1 MSDISQNPG
10 AGPSV
15 RFGPFILDT
24 TRMVLTRGRRPVEL
38 PTRGVQLVH
47 FLMTHRDRALT
58 RDELMDALWPG
69 RIVTD
74 NTLSQLVSHVR
85 QALGDSASQP
95 RFIRTVHGV
104 GLQWV
109 GEVREG
115 RRPVPKAAVLALV
128 TLVAIAATLVGVR
141 MTGSEPAPRAGA
153 AFVEAAS
160 APGWLNGLA
169 GYVQQV
175 FSASGTGALPLA
187 DGSVQ
192 ENEFASSGELFSA
205 LDTRYGMATH
215 VLFALDANDDEQRL
229 TIELRRAGNAVETH
243 TLSAETTD
251 DLATQAFLWISD
263 RFALVDSQLFDP
275 YIAQCHVSAM
285 DAFVQHD
292 NALAEGRLME
302 CLRRA
307 PDFLPSRLALAQVL
321 FRLSRFEES
330 LSQANAV
337 ALSARTRSLQAQA
350 ELLAGKC
357 LRRLTQWEKML
368 EVLRPLTADSEASP
382 VVRLDAASELVLYY
396 ADQEQIQLARE
407 VAHAAIDEGAR
418 AGLSLPTAKLNEA
431 LGDTEFGAG
440 NLGAAKT
447 AYTDA
452 MRAYETAQSLRGVAS
467 ILAGLGILAQYES
480 DLTAALGYARQRS
493 EIAIQIQDPTVIA
506 GAALDLARIMIDL
519 GHVEEAR
526 KHVDTL
532 YAHAFAVEDPEAQV
546 LAVYMKAQLAE
557 AAGEYDEARSYYEQ
571 GLQMAVANEQPSR
584 ELLIGYSLGEVLA
597 GMDRT
602 ADALDVFDRIHERA
616 TDLEAPMWQAAA
628 YLGRGKAYSRAG
640 NAPQA
645 LAALSEASEMAA
657 IIDHPQMDFEVTMA
671 WAEHELK
678 HDPRAAV
685 EQLAAVPEAYHDDWL
700 FLYLRARAQ
709 ALTGNTEAAM
719 ADVARARSIAGE
731 RWLPSHT
738 AALADVGVV
747 IN

>member
-1 MSDISQNPG
+1 M
-10 AGPSV
+10 
-15 RFGPFILDT
+15 RFGPFVLDT
-24 TRMVLTRGRRPVEL
+24 TRMVLTRGRKPVEL

-47 FLMTHRDRALT
+47 FLLTHQDRALT

-85 QALGDSASQP
+85 QALGDSANQP
-95 RFIRTVHGV
+95 RYIRTVHGV

-109 GEVREG
+109 GEVREA
-115 RRPVPKAAVLALV
+115 RRPVPRSAVLALV
-128 TLVAIAATLVGVR
+128 AVVAVAATLIGVR
-141 MTGSEPAPRAGA
+141 MVGPDAAPRAGA

-175 FSASGTGALPLA
+175 FSTSGTGALPLA

-192 ENEFASSGELFSA
+192 ENEFDSSGELFSA

-215 VLFALDANDDEQRL
+215 VLFALDTSDEVLRL

-243 TLSAETTD
+243 TLSGGTTD
-251 DLATQAFLWISD
+251 ELATQAFLWISD
-263 RFALVDSQLFDP
+263 RFALADSQLFDP

-321 FRLSRFEES
+321 FRLSRFEEA

-337 ALSARTRSLQAQA
+337 ALAASTRPLQAQA

-368 EVLRPLTADSEASP
+368 TILSPLTADSEASP
-382 VVRLDAASELVLYY
+382 VVRLEAASELVIYY
-396 ADQEQIQLARE
+396 ADQEQIQLARD

-447 AYTDA
+447 AYNDA

-480 DLTAALGYARQRS
+480 DLTAALGYARRRS
-493 EIAIQIQDPTVIA
+493 AIATRLQDPTVIA
-506 GAALDLARIMIDL
+506 GAALDLARIMIDM
-519 GHVEEAR
+519 GDVEEAR
-526 KHVDTL
+526 GHVDTL

-557 AAGEYDEARSYYEQ
+557 AAGELDEAQSYYRQ

-584 ELLIGYSLGEVLA
+584 ELLIGYSLGEVLVH
-597 GMDRT
+597 MDRS
-602 ADALDVFDRIHERA
+602 ADALDVFEKVHQRA
-616 TDLEAPMWQAAA
+616 VALGAPMWQAAA
-628 YLGRGKAYSRAG
+628 HLGRGKAYSKAG

-645 LAALSEASEMAA
+645 LAALSEASEMAT

-671 WAEHELK
+671 WAEHELQ
-678 HDPRAAV
+678 HDPHAAA
-685 EQLAAVPEAYHDDWL
+685 EHLSGVPEAYHDDWL
-700 FLYLRARAQ
+700 YLYLRAKAQ

-731 RWLPSHT
+731 RWLPTHT
-738 AALADVGVV
+738 LALEDAGVV
-747 IN
+747 ID